1 MTTHWFDRD
10 LSVQPVPM
18 TTPLS
23 SALPENVVANIIIGE
38 TAPMRTLKRM
48 IAAVAPSDAAVLVRG
63 PTGAGKELVA
73 EALHRASGRKGA
85 LVAVNCAAIPAE
97 LLESEL
103 FGHEKGAFTGAERA
117 RPGRIEQAAGGTLFL
132 DEIGDMP
139 AALQAKLLRVLE
151 TRRVQRLGGT
161 TEQTVDFR
169 LVTATH
175 RDLTAAVAAGDFRA
189 DLFYRIS
196 VFPLSVPSLAD
207 RTADIPLILARLIE
221 DHAAANPQTEVP
233 HFDLGALRALSAYP
247 WPGNIRELKN
257 VLMRAFVMLP
267 GRMVTARHVR
277 DNLLG
282 MEMPCPD
289 SAEVVMPEP
298 PAPAE
303 KGALPDPSQ
312 FHDALTRLGDIDLR
326 GYIRDIEVALIEA
339 ALDTRQGNV
348 AQAADA
354 LRLRRTTLIEK
365 MKKFGIRRGLV
376 A

>member
-1 MTTHWFDRD
+1 
-10 LSVQPVPM
+10 
-18 TTPLS
+18 
-23 SALPENVVANIIIGE
+23 
-38 TAPMRTLKRM
+38 
-48 IAAVAPSDAAVLVRG
+48 AVSDAAVLVRG

-73 EALHRASGRKGA
+73 EAIHRASGRTGA

-103 FGHEKGAFTGAERA
+103 FGHERGAFTGADRA

-139 AALQAKLLRVLE
+139 LALQAKLLRVLE
-151 TRRVQRLGGT
+151 TRRIQRVGASS
-161 TEQTVDFR
+161 EQMVDFR
-169 LVTATH
+169 LVSATH
-175 RDLTAAVAAGDFRA
+175 RDLTKAVDTGIFRA
-189 DLFYRIS
+189 DLFFRIS
-196 VFPLSVPSLAD
+196 VFPLTVPSLAE
-207 RTADIPLILARLIE
+207 RTADIPQILARLIE
-221 DHAAANPQTEVP
+221 GHCAANPALEAP
-233 HFDLGALRALSAYP
+233 HFDAGAVRALSAHS

-282 MEMPCPD
+282 MAMPDPETD
-289 SAEVVMPEP
+289 GASLPEP
-298 PAPAE
+298 PAPQLP
-303 KGALPDPSQ
+303 GVLPDPSQ

-339 ALDTRQGNV
+339 ALDKRQGNV
-348 AQAADA
+348 AQAAEA

-365 MKKFGIRRGLV
+365 MKKFGIRRGLTT
-376 A
+376 

>member
-1 MTTHWFDRD
+1 MTTHWIDREKTAQA
-10 LSVQPVPM
+10 LPLPVSTIDRIIVGE
-18 TTPLS
+18 TTP
-23 SALPENVVANIIIGE
+23 
-38 TAPMRTLKRM
+38 MRQLKRM
-48 IAAVAPSDAAVLVRG
+48 IAAVAVSDAAVLVRG

-73 EALHRASGRKGA
+73 DAIHRASGRKGS

-103 FGHEKGAFTGAERA
+103 FGHEKGAFTGADRA

-139 AALQAKLLRVLE
+139 LALQSKLLRVLE
-151 TRRVQRLGGT
+151 TRRIQRLGGT
-161 TEQTVDFR
+161 SEQVVDFR

-175 RDLTAAVAAGDFRA
+175 RDLTAAVVSGEFRA

-196 VFPLSVPSLAD
+196 VFPLTVPSLAE
-207 RTADIPLILARLIE
+207 RTADIPLILARLI
-221 DHAAANPQTEVP
+221 DDLCAGNPALDAP
-233 HFDLGALRALSAYP
+233 HFDLGALRALSTYS

-282 MEMPCPD
+282 MSMPDPEAD
-289 SAEVVMPEP
+289 SFVMPDP
-298 PAPAE
+298 PAPQT
-303 KGALPDPSQ
+303 KGELPDPSQ
-312 FHDALTRLGDIDLR
+312 FHDALSRLGDIDLR

-339 ALDTRQGNV
+339 ALDKRQGNV

-365 MKKFGIRRGLV
+365 MKKFGIRRGL
-376 A
+376 AI

>member
-1 MTTHWFDRD
+1 MSTHWIDRE
-10 LSVQPVPM
+10 VTAQ
-18 TTPLS
+18 
-23 SALPENVVANIIIGE
+23 ALPVSVSSIDRVIVGE
-38 TAPMRTLKRM
+38 TAPVRQLKRM
-48 IAAVAPSDAAVLVRG
+48 IAAVAVSDAAVLVRG

-73 EALHRASGRKGA
+73 EAIHRASGRKGQ
-85 LVAVNCAAIPAE
+85 LVAVNCAAIPAD

-103 FGHEKGAFTGAERA
+103 FGHEKGAFTGADRA

-139 AALQAKLLRVLE
+139 LALQAKLLRVLE
-151 TRRVQRLGGT
+151 SRRVQRLGAGSD
-161 TEQTVDFR
+161 QVVDFR

-175 RDLTAAVAAGDFRA
+175 RDMATAVAEGAFRA

-196 VFPLSVPSLAD
+196 VFPLSVPSLAE
-207 RTADIPLILARLIE
+207 RTADIPLILARLI
-221 DHAAANPQTEVP
+221 DDMCQQNPALDAP
-233 HFDLGALRALSAYP
+233 HFDLGALRALSAHD

-282 MEMPCPD
+282 MAMPDPETD
-289 SAEVVMPEP
+289 GIHLPEP
-298 PAPAE
+298 PAPAAA
-303 KGALPDPSQ
+303 GDLPDPSK

-339 ALDTRQGNV
+339 ALDKRNGNV

-365 MKKFGIRRGLV
+365 MKKFGIRRGL
-376 A
+376 AI

>member
-1 MTTHWFDRD
+1 MTTHWIDRD
-10 LSVQPVPM
+10 VSAQALPVPVTM
-18 TTPLS
+18 
-23 SALPENVVANIIIGE
+23 VDRIIVGE
-38 TAPMRTLKRM
+38 TAPMRQLKRM
-48 IAAVAPSDAAVLVRG
+48 IAAVAVSDAAVLVRG

-85 LVAVNCAAIPAE
+85 LIAVNCAAIPAE

-139 AALQAKLLRVLE
+139 LALQAKLLRVLE
-151 TRRVQRLGGT
+151 TRRIQRLGASA
-161 TEQTVDFR
+161 EQTVDFR

-175 RDLTAAVAAGDFRA
+175 RDLTAAVAAGTFRA
-189 DLFYRIS
+189 DLFFRIS
-196 VFPLSVPSLAD
+196 VFPLSVPSLAE

-221 DHAAANPQTEVP
+221 EYSSANPAAEPP
-233 HFDLGALRALSAYP
+233 HFDLGAIRALSAHP

-282 MEMPCPD
+282 MEMPDPETAD
-289 SAEVVMPEP
+289 VAMPEP
-298 PAPAE
+298 PAPQA
-303 KGALPDPSQ
+303 KGDLPDPSQ
-312 FHDALTRLGDIDLR
+312 FHDALQRLGDIDLR

-339 ALDTRQGNV
+339 ALDKRQGNV

>member
-1 MTTHWFDRD
+1 MTTQWIARD
-10 LSVQPVPM
+10 ISAHAIPVPVN
-18 TTPLS
+18 LIDR
-23 SALPENVVANIIIGE
+23 VIVGE
-38 TAPMRTLKRM
+38 TAPMRQLKRM
-48 IAAVAPSDAAVLVRG
+48 ISAVAVSDAAVLVRG

-73 EALHRASGRKGA
+73 EALHRASGRSGA

-103 FGHEKGAFTGAERA
+103 FGHEKGAFTGAEKA

-139 AALQAKLLRVLE
+139 LALQAKLLRVLE
-151 TRRVQRLGGT
+151 TRRIQRLGGT
-161 TEQTVDFR
+161 SEQMVDFR

-175 RDLTAAVAAGDFRA
+175 RDLNAAVAAGDFRA

-196 VFPLSVPSLAD
+196 VFPLSVPSLAE

-221 DHAAANPQTEVP
+221 EYSAANPAAEIP
-233 HFDLGALRALSAYP
+233 HFDLGALRALSAHP

-282 MEMPCPD
+282 MEMPAPED
-289 SAEVVMPEP
+289 EDFSLPEP

-303 KGALPDPSQ
+303 KGDLPDPSQ
-312 FHDALTRLGDIDLR
+312 FHDALARLNDIDLR

-339 ALDTRQGNV
+339 ALDKRQGNV

>member
-1 MTTHWFDRD
+1 MTTHWTDRD
-10 LSVQPVPM
+10 APVQ
-18 TTPLS
+18 
-23 SALPENVVANIIIGE
+23 ALPLPSSTIDRLLVGE
-38 TAPMRTLKRM
+38 TAPMRQLKRM
-48 IAAVAPSDAAVLVRG
+48 IAAVAVSDAAVLVRG

-73 EALHRASGRKGA
+73 EAIHRASGRKGA

-103 FGHEKGAFTGAERA
+103 FGHERGAFTGADRA
-117 RPGRIEQAAGGTLFL
+117 RAGRIEQAAGGTLFL

-139 AALQAKLLRVLE
+139 LALQAKLLRVLE
-151 TRRVQRLGGT
+151 TRRIQRLGGAS
-161 TEQTVDFR
+161 EQTVDFR

-175 RDLTAAVAAGDFRA
+175 RDMTAAVTEGAFRA

-196 VFPLSVPSLAD
+196 VFPLSVPSLAE
-207 RTADIPLILARLIE
+207 RTADIPLILARLIDE
-221 DHAAANPQTEVP
+221 QCQCNPALDAP
-233 HFDLGALRALSAYP
+233 HFDLGALRALAAHS

-257 VLMRAFVMLP
+257 VLLRAFVMLP

-282 MEMPCPD
+282 MAMPDPETE
-289 SAEVVMPEP
+289 SFTLPEP
-298 PAPAE
+298 PAPQA
-303 KGALPDPSQ
+303 KGDLPDPSQ

-339 ALDTRQGNV
+339 ALDKRQGNV

-365 MKKFGIRRGLV
+365 MKKFGIRRGL
-376 A
+376 AAI

>member
-1 MTTHWFDRD
+1 MTTHWIDRA
-10 LSVQPVPM
+10 
-18 TTPLS
+18 TTAQ
-23 SALPENVVANIIIGE
+23 ALPLPSSNIDRILVGE
-38 TAPMRTLKRM
+38 TAPMRQLKRM
-48 IAAVAPSDAAVLVRG
+48 IAAVAVSDAAVLVRG

-73 EALHRASGRKGA
+73 EALHRSSGRKGA

-103 FGHEKGAFTGAERA
+103 FGHEKGAFTGADRA
-117 RPGRIEQAAGGTLFL
+117 RTGRIEQAAGGTLFL

-139 AALQAKLLRVLE
+139 LALQSKLLRVLE
-151 TRRVQRLGGT
+151 TRRIQRVGGGC
-161 TEQTVDFR
+161 EQAVDFR

-175 RDLTAAVAAGDFRA
+175 RDLAAAVEKGDFRA

-196 VFPLSVPSLAD
+196 VFPLAVPSLAE
-207 RTADIPLILARLIE
+207 RTADIPLILARLIA
-221 DHAAANPQTEVP
+221 DHCTANPALEAP
-233 HFDLGALRALSAYP
+233 HFDLGALRALAAHT
-247 WPGNIRELKN
+247 WPGNIRELRN

-282 MEMPCPD
+282 MAMPDPD
-289 SAEVVMPEP
+289 ADSYTMPEP
-298 PAPAE
+298 PAPQA
-303 KGALPDPSQ
+303 KGDLPDPSQ

-339 ALDTRQGNV
+339 ALDKRQGNV

-365 MKKFGIRRGLV
+365 MKKFGIRRGLAV
-376 A
+376 